1 MRDFHNIPQNSF
13 KRENRKWIRK
23 RKLQFYLFIAL
34 NISAVLLVILT
45 GCGVFQPTVLWG
57 IIPIILAMYISV
69 QLWIFF
75 NDIVILRQYMHD
87 KEFRDKYKQKHI
99 KHEK

>member
-13 KRENRKWIRK
+13 KRENRKWIRS

-45 GCGVFQPTVLWG
+45 GCGVFQPTMLWG
-57 IIPIILAMYISV
+57 IIPIILAMYTSV

-75 NDIVILRQYMHD
+75 NDIVILRQYM
-87 KEFRDKYKQKHI
+87 Q
-99 KHEK
+99 HEK

>member
-1 MRDFHNIPQNSF
+1 MRDFYNIPQNSF
-13 KRENRKWIRK
+13 KRENRKWIRS

-34 NISAVLLVILT
+34 NISAVLLVIL
-45 GCGVFQPTVLWG
+45 
-57 IIPIILAMYISV
+57 IILAMYTSV

-87 KEFRDKYKQKHI
+87 KEFRYKFKQKHM

>member
-13 KRENRKWIRK
+13 KRKNRKWIR
-23 RKLQFYLFIAL
+23 RRNLQFYLFIAL

-45 GCGVFQPTVLWG
+45 GCGVFQPTMLWG
-57 IIPIILAMYISV
+57 IIPIILAMYTSV

-87 KEFRDKYKQKHI
+87 KEFRYKFKQKHI

>member
-1 MRDFHNIPQNSF
+1 MSDFHNILQDSF
-13 KRENRKWIRK
+13 KRENRKWIRR
-23 RKLQFYLFIAL
+23 RKFQFYLFIAL

-45 GCGVFQPTVLWG
+45 GCGVFQPTMLWG
-57 IIPIILAMYISV
+57 IIPIILAMYTCI

-87 KEFRDKYKQKHI
+87 KEFRYKFKQKHM